1 MNILKTCALLLAA
14 SATMS
19 AQAQSI
25 QLSPIGPAQQ
35 YETLGMSANH
45 RYVVGLNVGTYHA
58 FVWDTET
65 NTYTENEG
73 DYANCDFRSITDNG
87 CAYGILG
94 QDDMVTTNAA
104 KFDQEGHVSIIDEAM
119 SQCFAVTPDGSLA
132 VGCLL
137 DEMWLPT
144 ACYWKDGE
152 RVILPCP
159 TSEECGFDNDG
170 ANAQFVSADGSVIVG
185 YLQDWKS
192 SRPAIIWRRQ
202 ADGSYAY
209 DVISKDR
216 WEFNYGDGNPYLEFQ
231 ALCVSPNGKWIG
243 LVAQREGQNDL
254 PTPEFIVRYNVET
267 GELTENGTPQIE
279 YFDAASSGVYPNSIA
294 NDGTCIGV
302 ASEGGYARGIIWPA
316 DTESPSLIVS
326 HFADNAEITEALEN
340 FDALMHYPISISGDG
355 RYVAG
360 FGTPITFFPDGTAD
374 FDFQA
379 YLLSLGDTFASIE
392 ELHATPSA
400 ATVRSYNLQGQLLT
414 PGARGL
420 QIENH
425 RIILK

>member
-1 MNILKTCALLLAA
+1 MNILKTCALLLVA

-45 RYVVGLNVGTYHA
+45 RYIVGLNVGTYRA

-65 NTYTENEG
+65 NTFIENEG
-73 DYANCDFRSITDNG
+73 DYANCDFRAITDDG

-104 KFDQEGHVSIIDEAM
+104 KLDQEGHVTIIDEAM

-159 TSEECGFDNDG
+159 TAEECGFDNDG

-192 SRPAIIWRRQ
+192 SRPGIIWRLQ

-216 WEFNYGDGNPYLEFQ
+216 WELTYGEGNDYLEFSP
-231 ALCVSPNGKWIG
+231 LCVSPNGKWVG
-243 LVAQREGQNDL
+243 LAAQREGKNDM
-254 PTPEFIVRYNVET
+254 PTPEFIVRYNTET
-267 GELTENGTPQIE
+267 GELFESGEANIP
-279 YFDAASSGVYPNSIA
+279 YFDSKTGGIYPNSIA
-294 NDGTCIGV
+294 NDGTCVAV
-302 ASEGGYARGIIWPA
+302 ASQDGKRGAIWPA
-316 DTESPSLIVS
+316 DAEGPSLIANY
-326 HFADNAEITEALEN
+326 FADNAEITEDLEN

-355 RYVAG
+355 RYIAG
-360 FGTPITFFPDGTAD
+360 FGTPITFFPDGSAD
-374 FDFQA
+374 YDFVA
-379 YLLSLGDTFASIE
+379 YLLDAGDSFTSIE
-392 ELHATPSA
+392 ELRATPSA
-400 ATVRSYNLQGQLLT
+400 ATVRSYNLQGQLLA
-414 PGARGL
+414 PGVRGL